1 MRFLG
6 YFEQICSIPHC
17 SYQAKKLGEFLL
29 EFSKSRGFEAKIDES
44 FNIHA
49 IKGKPKICLQAHYDM
64 VCVGEAPKIELE
76 NDGEFLSAKNS
87 TLGADNGIGLAI
99 IMDIMDQAQDL
110 EVLFTS
116 DEEVGLIGANAFAG
130 EICAPALLNLDSEDD
145 NEVIIGC
152 AGGLLAEFR
161 CEFEPC
167 KLGLGELFSPSVSEH
182 FGTGLLSN
190 ESSHSTSA
198 KNSTQNSS
206 NLNADYRESSEH
218 LSTGLLSNEGSHST
232 SAENSTQNNSNLNAD
247 YCESSEHF
255 GTGLL
260 FNEGSHST
268 SAKNCTQNS
277 SNLNANYYALSCEGL
292 EGGHSGIEIA
302 KNIPNAIK
310 ELAHFAKNH
319 GANILAM
326 SGGDRDNAIPTWAKA
341 LVSASSKL
349 QNKGLVKAK
358 KLDLLGAKELFA
370 KLCDDNLK
378 NTIIMKTNS
387 ADFTRNSRIPMKA
400 NSADFTKNSRIPM
413 KANSLNDFLLALPH
427 GVLGWDEGLGLPKTS
442 ANLAIVRTRLTSKD
456 ENARI
461 AFSVQIYAR
470 SSSQA
475 ELAKLKNSYE
485 AISELAGFQSSFGAS
500 SMPWEPEQSHFATS
514 VLNAL
519 QKYRPNAKITA
530 IHAGLECGCLSAKMK
545 QKGKKLVACS
555 IGPNISGAHTINERC
570 EIKSA
575 QIIAQVVRDV
585 LKNA

>member
-17 SYQAKKLGEFLL
+17 SYQAQKLGEFLL

-99 IMDIMDQAQDL
+99 IMDIMDEAQDL

-145 NEVIIGC
+145 SEVIIGC

-161 CEFEPC
+161 REFEPC
-167 KLGLGELFSPSVSEH
+167 ELGLGELFSSSVSEN
-182 FGTGLLSN
+182 FGTGLLFN
-190 ESSHSTSA
+190 ES
-198 KNSTQNSS
+198 
-206 NLNADYRESSEH
+206 
-218 LSTGLLSNEGSHST
+218 SHST
-232 SAENSTQNNSNLNAD
+232 SAENSTQN
-247 YCESSEHF
+247 
-255 GTGLL
+255 
-260 FNEGSHST
+260 
-268 SAKNCTQNS
+268 S
-277 SNLNANYYALSCEGL
+277 SNLNANYYELSCEGL
-292 EGGHSGIEIA
+292 EGGHSGMQIA

-319 GANILAM
+319 GANILAI

-349 QNKGLVKAK
+349 QSKGLVKAK
-358 KLDLLGAKELFA
+358 KLDLLCAKELFA
-370 KLCDDNLK
+370 KLCDDDLK
-378 NTIIMKTNS
+378 NPIIMKS
-387 ADFTRNSRIPMKA
+387 
-400 NSADFTKNSRIPM
+400 NSADFTKRENSRNSRIPL
-413 KANSLNDFLLALPH
+413 LNDFLLALPH

-442 ANLAIVRTRLTSKD
+442 ANLAIVRTSLTSKD

-475 ELAKLKNSYE
+475 ELEKLKNSYE

-500 SMPWEPEQSHFATS
+500 SMPWEPEQSEFATN
-514 VLNAL
+514 VLTAL
-519 QKYRPNAKITA
+519 QKYHPNAKITA

>member
-17 SYQAKKLGEFLL
+17 SYQAQKLGEFLL
-29 EFSKSRGFEAKIDES
+29 EFSKSRGFDTKIDES

-99 IMDIMDQAQDL
+99 IMDIMDEAQDL

-145 NEVIIGC
+145 SEVIIGC

-161 CEFEPC
+161 REFEPC
-167 KLGLGELFSPSVSEH
+167 ELGLGELFSSSVSEH
-182 FGTGLLSN
+182 LSTGLLSN

-198 KNSTQNSS
+198 
-206 NLNADYRESSEH
+206 
-218 LSTGLLSNEGSHST
+218 
-232 SAENSTQNNSNLNAD
+232 ENS
-247 YCESSEHF
+247 
-255 GTGLL
+255 
-260 FNEGSHST
+260 
-268 SAKNCTQNS
+268 TQNS
-277 SNLNANYYALSCEGL
+277 SNLNANYYELSCEGL
-292 EGGHSGIEIA
+292 EGGHSGMQIA

-349 QNKGLVKAK
+349 QSKGLVKAK

-370 KLCDDNLK
+370 KLCDDDLK
-378 NTIIMKTNS
+378 NPIIMKSNS
-387 ADFTRNSRIPMKA
+387 ADFTRNSR
-400 NSADFTKNSRIPM
+400 NSRIPL
-413 KANSLNDFLLALPH
+413 LNDFLLALPH

-470 SSSQA
+470 SSSQE

-485 AISELAGFQSSFGAS
+485 AISELAGFQSSFGPI
-500 SMPWEPEQSHFATS
+500 SMPWEPEQSEFATS

-519 QKYRPNAKITA
+519 QKYRPDAKITA

>member
-17 SYQAKKLGEFLL
+17 SYQAQKLGEFLL
-29 EFSKSRGFEAKIDES
+29 EFSKSRGFDTKIDEN

-99 IMDIMDQAQDL
+99 IMDIMDEAQDL

-145 NEVIIGC
+145 SEVIIGC

-161 CEFEPC
+161 REFEPS
-167 KLGLGELFSPSVSEH
+167 KLGLGELFSSSVSEH
-182 FGTGLLSN
+182 LNTRLLSN

-198 KNSTQNSS
+198 
-206 NLNADYRESSEH
+206 
-218 LSTGLLSNEGSHST
+218 
-232 SAENSTQNNSNLNAD
+232 ENS
-247 YCESSEHF
+247 
-255 GTGLL
+255 
-260 FNEGSHST
+260 
-268 SAKNCTQNS
+268 TQNS
-277 SNLNANYYALSCEGL
+277 SNLNANYYELSCEGL
-292 EGGHSGIEIA
+292 EGGHSGMEIA

-349 QNKGLVKAK
+349 QSKGLVKAK

-370 KLCDDNLK
+370 KLCDDDLK
-378 NTIIMKTNS
+378 NPIIMKS
-387 ADFTRNSRIPMKA
+387 
-400 NSADFTKNSRIPM
+400 NSADFTKRENSRNSRIPL
-413 KANSLNDFLLALPH
+413 LNDFLLALPH

-470 SSSQA
+470 SSRQE

-500 SMPWEPEQSHFATS
+500 SIPWEPEQSEFATN

>member
-17 SYQAKKLGEFLL
+17 SYQAQKLGEFLL
-29 EFSKSRGFEAKIDES
+29 EFSKSRGFDTKIDES

-99 IMDIMDQAQDL
+99 IMDIMDEAQDL

-145 NEVIIGC
+145 SEVIIGC

-161 CEFEPC
+161 REFEPSE
-167 KLGLGELFSPSVSEH
+167 LGLGELFSSSV
-182 FGTGLLSN
+182 
-190 ESSHSTSA
+190 
-198 KNSTQNSS
+198 
-206 NLNADYRESSEH
+206 
-218 LSTGLLSNEGSHST
+218 
-232 SAENSTQNNSNLNAD
+232 
-247 YCESSEHF
+247 SEHF

-268 SAKNCTQNS
+268 SAKNCTQNN
-277 SNLNANYYALSCEGL
+277 SNLNANYYELSCEGL
-292 EGGHSGIEIA
+292 EGGHSGMQIA

-319 GANILAM
+319 GAKILAI

-349 QNKGLVKAK
+349 QSKGLVNAK

-370 KLCDDNLK
+370 KLCDDDLK
-378 NTIIMKTNS
+378 NPIIMKSNS
-387 ADFTRNSRIPMKA
+387 ADFTRNSR
-400 NSADFTKNSRIPM
+400 NSRIPL
-413 KANSLNDFLLALPH
+413 LNDFLLALPH

-442 ANLAIVRTRLTSKD
+442 ANLAIVRTSLTSKD

-500 SMPWEPEQSHFATS
+500 SIPWEPEQSEFATS

>member
-17 SYQAKKLGEFLL
+17 SYQAQKLGEFLL
-29 EFSKSRGFEAKIDES
+29 EFSKSRGFDTKIDEN

-99 IMDIMDQAQDL
+99 IMDIMDEAQDL

-145 NEVIIGC
+145 SEVIIGC

-161 CEFEPC
+161 REFEPC
-167 KLGLGELFSPSVSEH
+167 ELGLGELFSSSVS
-182 FGTGLLSN
+182 G
-190 ESSHSTSA
+190 
-198 KNSTQNSS
+198 
-206 NLNADYRESSEH
+206 H
-218 LSTGLLSNEGSHST
+218 LSTGLLFNEGSHST
-232 SAENSTQNNSNLNAD
+232 SAENSTQN
-247 YCESSEHF
+247 
-255 GTGLL
+255 
-260 FNEGSHST
+260 
-268 SAKNCTQNS
+268 S
-277 SNLNANYYALSCEGL
+277 SNLNANYYELSCEGL
-292 EGGHSGIEIA
+292 EGGHSGMQIA

-349 QNKGLVKAK
+349 QSKGLVKAK

-370 KLCDDNLK
+370 KLCDDDLK
-378 NTIIMKTNS
+378 NPIIMKSNS
-387 ADFTRNSRIPMKA
+387 ADFTRNSR
-400 NSADFTKNSRIPM
+400 NSRIPL
-413 KANSLNDFLLALPH
+413 LNDFLLALPH

-442 ANLAIVRTRLTSKD
+442 ANLAIVRTSLTSKD

-470 SSSQA
+470 SSSQE

-500 SMPWEPEQSHFATS
+500 SMPWEPEQSEFATS

>member
-17 SYQAKKLGEFLL
+17 SYQAQKLGEFLL
-29 EFSKSRGFEAKIDES
+29 EFSKSRGFDTKIDEN

-99 IMDIMDQAQDL
+99 IMDIMDEAQDL

-145 NEVIIGC
+145 SEVIIGC
-152 AGGLLAEFR
+152 AGGLLAEFG
-161 CEFEPC
+161 CEFEPS
-167 KLGLGELFSPSVSEH
+167 KLGLGELFSSSVSEH

-198 KNSTQNSS
+198 
-206 NLNADYRESSEH
+206 
-218 LSTGLLSNEGSHST
+218 
-232 SAENSTQNNSNLNAD
+232 ENCTQNNSNLNA
-247 YCESSEHF
+247 
-255 GTGLL
+255 
-260 FNEGSHST
+260 
-268 SAKNCTQNS
+268 
-277 SNLNANYYALSCEGL
+277 NYYELSCEGL
-292 EGGHSGIEIA
+292 EGGHSGMQIA

-349 QNKGLVKAK
+349 ESKGLVKAK

-370 KLCDDNLK
+370 KLCDDDLK
-378 NTIIMKTNS
+378 NPIIMKS
-387 ADFTRNSRIPMKA
+387 
-400 NSADFTKNSRIPM
+400 NSADFTKRENSRNSRIPL
-413 KANSLNDFLLALPH
+413 LNDFLLALPH

-470 SSSQA
+470 SSSQE

-500 SMPWEPEQSHFATS
+500 SIPWEPEQSEFATS

>member
-17 SYQAKKLGEFLL
+17 SYQAQKLGEFLL
-29 EFSKSRGFEAKIDES
+29 EFSKSRGFEAKIDEN

-49 IKGKPKICLQAHYDM
+49 IKGNPKICLQAHYDM

-99 IMDIMDQAQDL
+99 IMDIMDEAQDL

-145 NEVIIGC
+145 SEVIIGC

-161 CEFEPC
+161 REFEPS

-182 FGTGLLSN
+182 
-190 ESSHSTSA
+190 
-198 KNSTQNSS
+198 
-206 NLNADYRESSEH
+206 
-218 LSTGLLSNEGSHST
+218 LSTGLLSNEGS
-232 SAENSTQNNSNLNAD
+232 N
-247 YCESSEHF
+247 
-255 GTGLL
+255 
-260 FNEGSHST
+260 ST
-268 SAKNCTQNS
+268 SAKNCTQNN
-277 SNLNANYYALSCEGL
+277 SNLNANYYELSCEGL
-292 EGGHSGIEIA
+292 EGGHSGMQIA

-326 SGGDRDNAIPTWAKA
+326 GGGDRDNAIPTWVKA
-341 LVSASSKL
+341 LASASSKL
-349 QNKGLVKAK
+349 QSKGLVKAK
-358 KLDLLGAKELFA
+358 KLDLLGAKELFT
-370 KLCDDNLK
+370 KLCDDDLK
-378 NTIIMKTNS
+378 NTIIMKANS
-387 ADFTRNSRIPMKA
+387 ANFTRNSKIPMKA
-400 NSADFTKNSRIPM
+400 NSANFTRNSKIPL
-413 KANSLNDFLLALPH
+413 LNDFLLALPH

-442 ANLAIVRTRLTSKD
+442 ANLAIVRTSLTSKD

-485 AISELAGFQSSFGAS
+485 AISELAGFKSSFGPS
-500 SMPWEPEQSHFATS
+500 SLPWEPEQSEFATS

-519 QKYRPNAKITA
+519 QKYRPDAKITA

-575 QIIAQVVRDV
+575 QIIAQVLRDL
-585 LKNA
+585 LKNSQGA

>member
-17 SYQAKKLGEFLL
+17 SYQAQKLGEFLL
-29 EFSKSRGFEAKIDES
+29 EFSKSRGFEVKIDES

-49 IKGKPKICLQAHYDM
+49 IKGKPKICIQAHYDM

-99 IMDIMDQAQDL
+99 IMDIMDEAQDL

-145 NEVIIGC
+145 SEVIIGC
-152 AGGLLAEFR
+152 AGGLLAEFG
-161 CEFEPC
+161 CEFEPCELGLGELFSPEFEPC
-167 KLGLGELFSPSVSEH
+167 KLGLGELFSSSVSEH
-182 FGTGLLSN
+182 FSSGLN
-190 ESSHSTSA
+190 E
-198 KNSTQNSS
+198 
-206 NLNADYRESSEH
+206 Y
-218 LSTGLLSNEGSHST
+218 SHST
-232 SAENSTQNNSNLNAD
+232 SAENSTQNNSNL
-247 YCESSEHF
+247 
-255 GTGLL
+255 
-260 FNEGSHST
+260 
-268 SAKNCTQNS
+268 AKNCTQNN
-277 SNLNANYYALSCEGL
+277 SNLNANYYALSCQGL
-292 EGGHSGIEIA
+292 EGGHSGMQIA

-319 GANILAM
+319 GANILAI

-341 LVSASSKL
+341 LATASSKL
-349 QNKGLVKAK
+349 QSKGLVKAK

-370 KLCDDNLK
+370 KLCDADLK
-378 NTIIMKTNS
+378 NTIIMKANS
-387 ADFTRNSRIPMKA
+387 ADFARNSKIPMKA
-400 NSADFTKNSRIPM
+400 NSADFTKNSKIPM
-413 KANSLNDFLLALPH
+413 KANSTDFTRNSKIPLLNDFLLALPH

-442 ANLAIVRTRLTSKD
+442 ANLAIVRTRLASKD

-470 SSSQA
+470 SSSQE

-485 AISELAGFQSSFGAS
+485 AISELAGFQSSFGPS

-575 QIIAQVVRDV
+575 KIIAQVVRDL
-585 LKNA
+585 LKNSQDA

>member
-17 SYQAKKLGEFLL
+17 SYQAQKLGEFLL

-99 IMDIMDQAQDL
+99 IMDIMDEAQDL

-145 NEVIIGC
+145 SEVIIGC

-161 CEFEPC
+161 REFEPC
-167 KLGLGELFSPSVSEH
+167 ELGLGELFSSSVSEH
-182 FGTGLLSN
+182 LSTRLLSN
-190 ESSHSTSA
+190 ES
-198 KNSTQNSS
+198 
-206 NLNADYRESSEH
+206 
-218 LSTGLLSNEGSHST
+218 
-232 SAENSTQNNSNLNAD
+232 
-247 YCESSEHF
+247 
-255 GTGLL
+255 
-260 FNEGSHST
+260 SHST

-277 SNLNANYYALSCEGL
+277 SNLNANYYELSCEGL
-292 EGGHSGIEIA
+292 EGGHSGMQIA

-349 QNKGLVKAK
+349 QSKGLVNAK

-370 KLCDDNLK
+370 KLCDDDLK
-378 NTIIMKTNS
+378 NPIIMKS
-387 ADFTRNSRIPMKA
+387 
-400 NSADFTKNSRIPM
+400 NSADFTKRENSRNSRIPL
-413 KANSLNDFLLALPH
+413 LNDFLLALPH

-442 ANLAIVRTRLTSKD
+442 ANLAIVRTSLTSKD

-470 SSSQA
+470 SSSQE

-500 SMPWEPEQSHFATS
+500 SMPWEPEQSEFATS
-514 VLNAL
+514 VLTAL

>member
-17 SYQAKKLGEFLL
+17 SYQAQKLGEFLL

-99 IMDIMDQAQDL
+99 IMDIMDEAQDL

-145 NEVIIGC
+145 SEVIIGC

-161 CEFEPC
+161 REFEPC
-167 KLGLGELFSPSVSEH
+167 ELGLGELFSSSV
-182 FGTGLLSN
+182 
-190 ESSHSTSA
+190 
-198 KNSTQNSS
+198 
-206 NLNADYRESSEH
+206 SEH
-218 LSTGLLSNEGSHST
+218 LSTGLLS
-232 SAENSTQNNSNLNAD
+232 
-247 YCESSEHF
+247 
-255 GTGLL
+255 
-260 FNEGSHST
+260 NEGSHST

-277 SNLNANYYALSCEGL
+277 SNLNANYYELSCEGL
-292 EGGHSGIEIA
+292 EGGHSGMQIA

-349 QNKGLVKAK
+349 QSKGLVKAK

-370 KLCDDNLK
+370 KLCDDDLK
-378 NTIIMKTNS
+378 NTIIMKANS
-387 ADFTRNSRIPMKA
+387 ADFTRNSKIPMKA
-400 NSADFTKNSRIPM
+400 NSADFTRNSKIPL
-413 KANSLNDFLLALPH
+413 LNDFLLALPH

-442 ANLAIVRTRLTSKD
+442 ANLAIVRTKLTSKD

-485 AISELAGFQSSFGAS
+485 AISELAGFQSSFGPS
-500 SMPWEPEQSHFATS
+500 SMPWEPKQSEFATS
-514 VLNAL
+514 VLTAL
-519 QKYRPNAKITA
+519 QKYRPDAKITA

-585 LKNA
+585 LKNV

>member
-17 SYQAKKLGEFLL
+17 SYQAQKLGEFLL
-29 EFSKSRGFEAKIDES
+29 EFSKSRGFDTKIDEN

-99 IMDIMDQAQDL
+99 IMDIMDEAQDL

-145 NEVIIGC
+145 SEVIIGC

-161 CEFEPC
+161 REFEPC
-167 KLGLGELFSPSVSEH
+167 ELGLGELFSSSVSEH
-182 FGTGLLSN
+182 FGTRLLSN
-190 ESSHSTSA
+190 ESSHSTS
-198 KNSTQNSS
+198 T
-206 NLNADYRESSEH
+206 E
-218 LSTGLLSNEGSHST
+218 
-232 SAENSTQNNSNLNAD
+232 
-247 YCESSEHF
+247 
-255 GTGLL
+255 
-260 FNEGSHST
+260 
-268 SAKNCTQNS
+268 NCTQNS
-277 SNLNANYYALSCEGL
+277 STLNANYYELSCEGL
-292 EGGHSGIEIA
+292 EGGHSGMEIA

-349 QNKGLVKAK
+349 QSKGLVKAK

-370 KLCDDNLK
+370 KLCDDDLK
-378 NTIIMKTNS
+378 NPIIMKSNS
-387 ADFTRNSRIPMKA
+387 ADFTRNSR
-400 NSADFTKNSRIPM
+400 NSRIPL
-413 KANSLNDFLLALPH
+413 LNDFLLALPH

-470 SSSQA
+470 SSSQE

-500 SMPWEPEQSHFATS
+500 SMPWEPEQSEFAKSLLT
-514 VLNAL
+514 AL

>member
-17 SYQAKKLGEFLL
+17 SYQAQKLGEFLL
-29 EFSKSRGFEAKIDES
+29 EFSKSRGFDTKIDES

-99 IMDIMDQAQDL
+99 IMDIMDEAQDL

-145 NEVIIGC
+145 SEVIIGC

-161 CEFEPC
+161 REFEPC
-167 KLGLGELFSPSVSEH
+167 ELGLGELFSSSVSEH
-182 FGTGLLSN
+182 LSTGLLSN

-198 KNSTQNSS
+198 
-206 NLNADYRESSEH
+206 E
-218 LSTGLLSNEGSHST
+218 
-232 SAENSTQNNSNLNAD
+232 
-247 YCESSEHF
+247 
-255 GTGLL
+255 
-260 FNEGSHST
+260 
-268 SAKNCTQNS
+268 NCTQNS
-277 SNLNANYYALSCEGL
+277 SNLNANYYELSCEGL
-292 EGGHSGIEIA
+292 EGGHSGMQIA

-341 LVSASSKL
+341 LVSASSEL
-349 QNKGLVKAK
+349 QSNGLVKAK
-358 KLDLLGAKELFA
+358 KLDLLGAKELFT
-370 KLCDDNLK
+370 KLCDDDLK
-378 NTIIMKTNS
+378 NPIIMKSNS
-387 ADFTRNSRIPMKA
+387 ADFTRNSR
-400 NSADFTKNSRIPM
+400 NSRIPL
-413 KANSLNDFLLALPH
+413 LNDFLLALPH

-442 ANLAIVRTRLTSKD
+442 ANLAIVRTSLTSKD

-470 SSSQA
+470 SSSQE

-500 SMPWEPEQSHFATS
+500 SMPWEPEQSEFATS
-514 VLNAL
+514 VLTAL
-519 QKYRPNAKITA
+519 QKYRPDAKITA

-585 LKNA
+585 LKNV

>member
-17 SYQAKKLGEFLL
+17 SYQAQKLGEFLL
-29 EFSKSRGFEAKIDES
+29 EFSKSRGFDTKIDEN

-99 IMDIMDQAQDL
+99 IMDIMDEAQDL

-145 NEVIIGC
+145 SEVIIGC

-161 CEFEPC
+161 REFEPC
-167 KLGLGELFSPSVSEH
+167 ELGLGELFSSSVSEH
-182 FGTGLLSN
+182 LGTGLLFN
-190 ESSHSTSA
+190 ES
-198 KNSTQNSS
+198 
-206 NLNADYRESSEH
+206 
-218 LSTGLLSNEGSHST
+218 SHST
-232 SAENSTQNNSNLNAD
+232 SAENSTQN
-247 YCESSEHF
+247 
-255 GTGLL
+255 
-260 FNEGSHST
+260 
-268 SAKNCTQNS
+268 S
-277 SNLNANYYALSCEGL
+277 SNLNANYYELSCEGL
-292 EGGHSGIEIA
+292 EGGHSGMQIA

-319 GANILAM
+319 GVNILAI

-349 QNKGLVKAK
+349 ESKGLVKAK

-370 KLCDDNLK
+370 KLCDDDLK
-378 NTIIMKTNS
+378 NPIIMKS
-387 ADFTRNSRIPMKA
+387 
-400 NSADFTKNSRIPM
+400 NSADFTKRENSRNSRIPL
-413 KANSLNDFLLALPH
+413 LNDFLLALPH

-456 ENARI
+456 ENVRI

-470 SSSQA
+470 SSSQE

-500 SMPWEPEQSHFATS
+500 SIPWEPEQSEFATG
-514 VLNAL
+514 VLTAL
-519 QKYRPNAKITA
+519 QKYRPDAKITA

-575 QIIAQVVRDV
+575 KIIAQVVRDV

>member
-17 SYQAKKLGEFLL
+17 SYQAQKLGKFLL
-29 EFSKSRGFEAKIDES
+29 EFSKSRGFDTKIDEN

-99 IMDIMDQAQDL
+99 IMDIMDEAQDL

-130 EICAPALLNLDSEDD
+130 EIYAPALLNLDSEDD
-145 NEVIIGC
+145 SEVIIGC

-167 KLGLGELFSPSVSEH
+167 ELGLGELFNPEFEPSKLGLGELFSSSVSEH

-190 ESSHSTSA
+190 E
-198 KNSTQNSS
+198 N
-206 NLNADYRESSEH
+206 
-218 LSTGLLSNEGSHST
+218 SHST
-232 SAENSTQNNSNLNAD
+232 SAENSTQN
-247 YCESSEHF
+247 
-255 GTGLL
+255 
-260 FNEGSHST
+260 
-268 SAKNCTQNS
+268 S
-277 SNLNANYYALSCEGL
+277 SNLNANYYELSCQGL
-292 EGGHSGIEIA
+292 EGGHSGMQIA

-319 GANILAM
+319 GANILAI

-349 QNKGLVKAK
+349 ESKGLVKAK

-370 KLCDDNLK
+370 KLCDDDLK
-378 NTIIMKTNS
+378 NPIIMKS
-387 ADFTRNSRIPMKA
+387 
-400 NSADFTKNSRIPM
+400 NSADFTKRENSRNSRIPL
-413 KANSLNDFLLALPH
+413 LNDFLLALPH

-442 ANLAIVRTRLTSKD
+442 ANLAIVRTSLTSKD

-470 SSSQA
+470 SSSQE

-500 SMPWEPEQSHFATS
+500 SMPWEPEQSEFATS
-514 VLNAL
+514 VLTAL

-555 IGPNISGAHTINERC
+555 IGPNIIGAHTINERC

>member
-17 SYQAKKLGEFLL
+17 SYQAQKLGEFLL

-99 IMDIMDQAQDL
+99 IMDIMDEAQDL

-145 NEVIIGC
+145 SEVIIGC

-161 CEFEPC
+161 REFEPC
-167 KLGLGELFSPSVSEH
+167 ELGLGELFSSSV
-182 FGTGLLSN
+182 
-190 ESSHSTSA
+190 
-198 KNSTQNSS
+198 
-206 NLNADYRESSEH
+206 SEH
-218 LSTGLLSNEGSHST
+218 LSTGLL
-232 SAENSTQNNSNLNAD
+232 
-247 YCESSEHF
+247 
-255 GTGLL
+255 
-260 FNEGSHST
+260 FNENSHST

-277 SNLNANYYALSCEGL
+277 SNLNANYYELSCDGL
-292 EGGHSGIEIA
+292 EGGHSGMQIA

-349 QNKGLVKAK
+349 QSKGLVKAK

-370 KLCDDNLK
+370 KLCDDDLK
-378 NTIIMKTNS
+378 NTII
-387 ADFTRNSRIPMKA
+387 MKA
-400 NSADFTKNSRIPM
+400 NSADFTRRENSKNSRIPL
-413 KANSLNDFLLALPH
+413 LNDFLLALPH

-470 SSSQA
+470 SSSQE

-500 SMPWEPEQSHFATS
+500 SMPWEPEQSEFATS
-514 VLNAL
+514 VLTAL

-575 QIIAQVVRDV
+575 QIIAQVLRDL

>member
-17 SYQAKKLGEFLL
+17 SYQAQKLGEFLL
-29 EFSKSRGFEAKIDES
+29 EFSKSRGFDTKIDEN

-99 IMDIMDQAQDL
+99 IMDIMDEAQDL

-145 NEVIIGC
+145 SEVIIGC

-161 CEFEPC
+161 REFEPC
-167 KLGLGELFSPSVSEH
+167 ELGLGELFSPSVSEH
-182 FGTGLLSN
+182 
-190 ESSHSTSA
+190 
-198 KNSTQNSS
+198 
-206 NLNADYRESSEH
+206 
-218 LSTGLLSNEGSHST
+218 LSTGLLSNEGS
-232 SAENSTQNNSNLNAD
+232 N
-247 YCESSEHF
+247 
-255 GTGLL
+255 
-260 FNEGSHST
+260 ST

-277 SNLNANYYALSCEGL
+277 SNLNANYYELSCEGL
-292 EGGHSGIEIA
+292 EGGHSGMQIA

-319 GANILAM
+319 GANILAI

-349 QNKGLVKAK
+349 QSKGLVKAK

-370 KLCDDNLK
+370 KLCDDDLK
-378 NTIIMKTNS
+378 NTIIMKANS
-387 ADFTRNSRIPMKA
+387 ADFTRNSRIPL
-400 NSADFTKNSRIPM
+400 
-413 KANSLNDFLLALPH
+413 LNDFLLALPH

-456 ENARI
+456 ENGRI

-470 SSSQA
+470 SSSQE

-485 AISELAGFQSSFGAS
+485 AISELAGFKSSFGPS
-500 SMPWEPEQSHFATS
+500 SLPWEPEQSEFATS

>member
-17 SYQAKKLGEFLL
+17 SYQAQKLGEFLL

-99 IMDIMDQAQDL
+99 IMDIMDEAQDL

-145 NEVIIGC
+145 SEVIIGC

-161 CEFEPC
+161 REFEPS
-167 KLGLGELFSPSVSEH
+167 KLGLGELFSSELESCELGLGELFSSSVSEH
-182 FGTGLLSN
+182 LGTGLLSN
-190 ESSHSTSA
+190 ES
-198 KNSTQNSS
+198 
-206 NLNADYRESSEH
+206 
-218 LSTGLLSNEGSHST
+218 
-232 SAENSTQNNSNLNAD
+232 
-247 YCESSEHF
+247 
-255 GTGLL
+255 
-260 FNEGSHST
+260 SHST

-277 SNLNANYYALSCEGL
+277 SNLNANYYELSCEGL
-292 EGGHSGIEIA
+292 EGGHSGMQIA

-310 ELAHFAKNH
+310 ELAHFAKNN
-319 GANILAM
+319 GANILAI

-349 QNKGLVKAK
+349 QSKGLVNAK

-370 KLCDDNLK
+370 KLCDDDLK
-378 NTIIMKTNS
+378 NTIIMKANS
-387 ADFTRNSRIPMKA
+387 ADFTRNSRIPL
-400 NSADFTKNSRIPM
+400 
-413 KANSLNDFLLALPH
+413 LNDFLLSLPH

-442 ANLAIVRTRLTSKD
+442 ANLAIVQTRLTSKD

-470 SSSQA
+470 SSSQE

-500 SMPWEPEQSHFATS
+500 SMPWEPEQSEFATS

-519 QKYRPNAKITA
+519 QKYRPDAKITA
-530 IHAGLECGCLSAKMK
+530 IHAGLECGCLNAKMK

-575 QIIAQVVRDV
+575 KIISQVLRDL

>member
-17 SYQAKKLGEFLL
+17 SYQAQKLGEFLL
-29 EFSKSRGFEAKIDES
+29 EFSKSRGFDTKIDEN

-99 IMDIMDQAQDL
+99 IMDIMDEAQDL

-145 NEVIIGC
+145 SEVIIGC

-161 CEFEPC
+161 REFEPC
-167 KLGLGELFSPSVSEH
+167 ELGLGELFSSSVSEN

-206 NLNADYRESSEH
+206 NLNA
-218 LSTGLLSNEGSHST
+218 
-232 SAENSTQNNSNLNAD
+232 
-247 YCESSEHF
+247 
-255 GTGLL
+255 
-260 FNEGSHST
+260 
-268 SAKNCTQNS
+268 
-277 SNLNANYYALSCEGL
+277 NYYELSCEGL
-292 EGGHSGIEIA
+292 EGGHSGMQIA

-319 GANILAM
+319 GANILAI

-341 LVSASSKL
+341 LVSASSEL
-349 QNKGLVKAK
+349 QSKGLVKAK

-370 KLCDDNLK
+370 KLCDDDLK
-378 NTIIMKTNS
+378 NPIIMKSNS
-387 ADFTRNSRIPMKA
+387 ADFTRRENSRNSRIPL
-400 NSADFTKNSRIPM
+400 
-413 KANSLNDFLLALPH
+413 LNDFLLALPH

-442 ANLAIVRTRLTSKD
+442 ANLAIVRTSLTSKD

-470 SSSQA
+470 SSSQE

-500 SMPWEPEQSHFATS
+500 SMPWEPEQSEFATS
-514 VLNAL
+514 VLTAL
-519 QKYRPNAKITA
+519 QKYRPDAKITA

>member
-17 SYQAKKLGEFLL
+17 SYQAQKLGEFLL
-29 EFSKSRGFEAKIDES
+29 EFSKSRGFDTKIDES

-99 IMDIMDQAQDL
+99 IMDIMDEAQDL

-145 NEVIIGC
+145 SEVIIGC

-161 CEFEPC
+161 REFEPS
-167 KLGLGELFSPSVSEH
+167 KLSLGELFSSSVSEH
-182 FGTGLLSN
+182 LSTGLLSN

-198 KNSTQNSS
+198 KN
-206 NLNADYRESSEH
+206 
-218 LSTGLLSNEGSHST
+218 
-232 SAENSTQNNSNLNAD
+232 
-247 YCESSEHF
+247 
-255 GTGLL
+255 
-260 FNEGSHST
+260 
-268 SAKNCTQNS
+268 CTQNS
-277 SNLNANYYALSCEGL
+277 STLNTNYYELSCEGL
-292 EGGHSGIEIA
+292 EGGHSGMQIA

-341 LVSASSKL
+341 LVSASSEL
-349 QNKGLVKAK
+349 QSKGLVKAK

-370 KLCDDNLK
+370 KLCDDDLK
-378 NTIIMKTNS
+378 NPIIMKS
-387 ADFTRNSRIPMKA
+387 
-400 NSADFTKNSRIPM
+400 NSADFTKRENSRNSRIPL
-413 KANSLNDFLLALPH
+413 LNDFLLALPH

-442 ANLAIVRTRLTSKD
+442 ANLAIVRTKLTSKD

-470 SSSQA
+470 SSSQE

-485 AISELAGFQSSFGAS
+485 AISELAGFQSSFGPS
-500 SMPWEPEQSHFATS
+500 SMPWEPEQSEFATS
-514 VLNAL
+514 VLTAL

-575 QIIAQVVRDV
+575 KIIAQVLRDL

>member
-1 MRFLG
+1 
-6 YFEQICSIPHC
+6 
-17 SYQAKKLGEFLL
+17 
-29 EFSKSRGFEAKIDES
+29 
-44 FNIHA
+44 
-49 IKGKPKICLQAHYDM
+49 
-64 VCVGEAPKIELE
+64 
-76 NDGEFLSAKNS
+76 
-87 TLGADNGIGLAI
+87 
-99 IMDIMDQAQDL
+99 MDIMDEAQDL

-116 DEEVGLIGANAFAG
+116 DEEVGLIGANAFTG
-130 EICAPALLNLDSEDD
+130 EICDPALLNLDSEDD
-145 NEVIIGC
+145 SEVIIGC

-161 CEFEPC
+161 REFEPC
-167 KLGLGELFSPSVSEH
+167 ELGLGELFNPEFEPCELGLGELFSSSV
-182 FGTGLLSN
+182 
-190 ESSHSTSA
+190 
-198 KNSTQNSS
+198 
-206 NLNADYRESSEH
+206 SEH
-218 LSTGLLSNEGSHST
+218 LSTGLLS
-232 SAENSTQNNSNLNAD
+232 
-247 YCESSEHF
+247 
-255 GTGLL
+255 
-260 FNEGSHST
+260 NEGSHST

-277 SNLNANYYALSCEGL
+277 SNLNANYYELSCEGL
-292 EGGHSGIEIA
+292 EGGHSGMQIA

-341 LVSASSKL
+341 LVSTSSKL
-349 QNKGLVKAK
+349 QSKGLVKAK

-370 KLCDDNLK
+370 KLCDDDLK
-378 NTIIMKTNS
+378 NPIIMKSNSADFTKRENSRNSRIPMKSNS
-387 ADFTRNSRIPMKA
+387 ADFTRNSR
-400 NSADFTKNSRIPM
+400 NSRNSRIPL
-413 KANSLNDFLLALPH
+413 LNDFLLALPH

-442 ANLAIVRTRLTSKD
+442 ANLAIVRTSLTSKD

-470 SSSQA
+470 SSSQ
-475 ELAKLKNSYE
+475 EKLAKLKNSYE

-500 SMPWEPEQSHFATS
+500 SMPWEPEQSEFAKS

-545 QKGKKLVACS
+545 QKGKKLVSCS

>member
-17 SYQAKKLGEFLL
+17 SYQAQKLGEFLL
-29 EFSKSRGFEAKIDES
+29 EFSKSRGFDTKIDEN

-99 IMDIMDQAQDL
+99 IMDIMDEAQDL

-145 NEVIIGC
+145 SEVIIGC

-161 CEFEPC
+161 REFEPC
-167 KLGLGELFSPSVSEH
+167 ELGLGELFSSSVSEH

-198 KNSTQNSS
+198 ENSTQNSS
-206 NLNADYRESSEH
+206 NLNANYCESSEH
-218 LSTGLLSNEGSHST
+218 FGAGFLSNESSHST
-232 SAENSTQNNSNLNAD
+232 SAENSTQN
-247 YCESSEHF
+247 
-255 GTGLL
+255 
-260 FNEGSHST
+260 
-268 SAKNCTQNS
+268 S
-277 SNLNANYYALSCEGL
+277 SNLNANYYELSCEGL
-292 EGGHSGIEIA
+292 EGGHSGMQIA

-349 QNKGLVKAK
+349 ESKGLVKAK
-358 KLDLLGAKELFA
+358 KLDLLGAKELFT
-370 KLCDDNLK
+370 KLCDDDLK
-378 NTIIMKTNS
+378 NPIIMKS
-387 ADFTRNSRIPMKA
+387 
-400 NSADFTKNSRIPM
+400 NSADFTKRENSRNSRIPL
-413 KANSLNDFLLALPH
+413 LNDFLLALPH

-442 ANLAIVRTRLTSKD
+442 ANLAIVRTSLTSKD
-456 ENARI
+456 ENVRI

-470 SSSQA
+470 SSSQE

-500 SMPWEPEQSHFATS
+500 SMPWEPEQSEFATS
-514 VLNAL
+514 VLNSL

>member
-6 YFEQICSIPHC
+6 YFEHICSIPHC
-17 SYQAKKLGEFLL
+17 SYQAQKLGEFLL
-29 EFSKSRGFEAKIDES
+29 EFSKSRGFDTKIDEN

-99 IMDIMDQAQDL
+99 IMDIMDEAQDL

-145 NEVIIGC
+145 SEVIIGC
-152 AGGLLAEFR
+152 AGGLLAEFMR
-161 CEFEPC
+161 EFEPC
-167 KLGLGELFSPSVSEH
+167 ELGLGELFSSSVSEH

-190 ESSHSTSA
+190 ENSHSTS
-198 KNSTQNSS
+198 
-206 NLNADYRESSEH
+206 E
-218 LSTGLLSNEGSHST
+218 
-232 SAENSTQNNSNLNAD
+232 ENS
-247 YCESSEHF
+247 
-255 GTGLL
+255 
-260 FNEGSHST
+260 
-268 SAKNCTQNS
+268 TQNS
-277 SNLNANYYALSCEGL
+277 SNLNANYYELSCEGL
-292 EGGHSGIEIA
+292 EGGHSGMQIA

-319 GANILAM
+319 GANILTI

-349 QNKGLVKAK
+349 ESKGLVKAK

-370 KLCDDNLK
+370 KLCDDDLK
-378 NTIIMKTNS
+378 NPIIMKSNS
-387 ADFTRNSRIPMKA
+387 ADFTRRENS
-400 NSADFTKNSRIPM
+400 KNSRIPL
-413 KANSLNDFLLALPH
+413 LNDFLLALPH

-442 ANLAIVRTRLTSKD
+442 ANLAIVRTSLTSKD
-456 ENARI
+456 ENACI

-500 SMPWEPEQSHFATS
+500 SMPWEPEQSEFATS
-514 VLNAL
+514 LLNAL

>member
-17 SYQAKKLGEFLL
+17 SYQAQKLGEFLL
-29 EFSKSRGFEAKIDES
+29 EFSKSRGFDTKIDES

-99 IMDIMDQAQDL
+99 IMDIMDEAQDL

-145 NEVIIGC
+145 SEVIIGC

-161 CEFEPC
+161 REFEPC
-167 KLGLGELFSPSVSEH
+167 ELGLGELFSSSVSEH

-198 KNSTQNSS
+198 KN
-206 NLNADYRESSEH
+206 
-218 LSTGLLSNEGSHST
+218 
-232 SAENSTQNNSNLNAD
+232 
-247 YCESSEHF
+247 
-255 GTGLL
+255 
-260 FNEGSHST
+260 
-268 SAKNCTQNS
+268 CTQNS
-277 SNLNANYYALSCEGL
+277 SNLNANYYELSCEGL
-292 EGGHSGIEIA
+292 EGGHSGMQIA

-349 QNKGLVKAK
+349 QSKGLVNAK

-370 KLCDDNLK
+370 KLCDDDLK
-378 NTIIMKTNS
+378 NPIIMKANS
-387 ADFTRNSRIPMKA
+387 ADFTRNSR
-400 NSADFTKNSRIPM
+400 NSRIPL
-413 KANSLNDFLLALPH
+413 LNDFLLALPH

-442 ANLAIVRTRLTSKD
+442 ANLAIVRTSLTSKD

-470 SSSQA
+470 SSSQD

-500 SMPWEPEQSHFATS
+500 SMPWEPEQSEFAKSLLT
-514 VLNAL
+514 AL

-575 QIIAQVVRDV
+575 QIIAQVLRDL

>member
-17 SYQAKKLGEFLL
+17 SYQAQKLGEFLL
-29 EFSKSRGFEAKIDES
+29 EFSKSRGFDTKIDES

-99 IMDIMDQAQDL
+99 IMDIMDEAQDL

-145 NEVIIGC
+145 SEVIIGC

-161 CEFEPC
+161 REFEPS
-167 KLGLGELFSPSVSEH
+167 KLGLGELFSSELESCELGLGELFSSSVSEH
-182 FGTGLLSN
+182 FGTGLLF
-190 ESSHSTSA
+190 
-198 KNSTQNSS
+198 
-206 NLNADYRESSEH
+206 
-218 LSTGLLSNEGSHST
+218 NEGSHST
-232 SAENSTQNNSNLNAD
+232 SAENSTQNSSNLNAN
-247 YCESSEHF
+247 YRESSEHLS
-255 GTGLL
+255 TRLL

-277 SNLNANYYALSCEGL
+277 SNLNANYYELSCQGL
-292 EGGHSGIEIA
+292 EGGHSGMQIA

-349 QNKGLVKAK
+349 QSKGLVKAK

-370 KLCDDNLK
+370 KLCDDDLK
-378 NTIIMKTNS
+378 NTII
-387 ADFTRNSRIPMKA
+387 MKA
-400 NSADFTKNSRIPM
+400 NSADFTRRENSKNSRIPL
-413 KANSLNDFLLALPH
+413 LNDFLLALPH
-427 GVLGWDEGLGLPKTS
+427 GVLGWDERLGLPKTS
-442 ANLAIVRTRLTSKD
+442 ANLAIVRTSLTSKD

-470 SSSQA
+470 SSSQE

-485 AISELAGFQSSFGAS
+485 AISELAGFQSSFGPS
-500 SMPWEPEQSHFATS
+500 SMPWEPEQSEFATS
-514 VLNAL
+514 VLTTL
-519 QKYRPNAKITA
+519 QKYRPDAKITA

-585 LKNA
+585 LKTPKTP

>member
-6 YFEQICSIPHC
+6 YFEHICSIPHC
-17 SYQAKKLGEFLL
+17 SYQAQKLGEFLL
-29 EFSKSRGFEAKIDES
+29 EFSKSRGFDTKIDES

-99 IMDIMDQAQDL
+99 IMDIMDEAQDL

-145 NEVIIGC
+145 SEVIIGC

-161 CEFEPC
+161 REFEPS
-167 KLGLGELFSPSVSEH
+167 KLGLGELFSSSVSEHLSTGLLSNESSHSTSAENCTQNSSTLNANYCESSEH

-206 NLNADYRESSEH
+206 NLNA
-218 LSTGLLSNEGSHST
+218 
-232 SAENSTQNNSNLNAD
+232 
-247 YCESSEHF
+247 
-255 GTGLL
+255 
-260 FNEGSHST
+260 
-268 SAKNCTQNS
+268 
-277 SNLNANYYALSCEGL
+277 NYYELSCEGL
-292 EGGHSGIEIA
+292 EGGHSGMQIA

-349 QNKGLVKAK
+349 ESKGLVKAK

-370 KLCDDNLK
+370 KLCDDDLK
-378 NTIIMKTNS
+378 NPIIMKS
-387 ADFTRNSRIPMKA
+387 
-400 NSADFTKNSRIPM
+400 NSADFTKRENSRNSRIPL
-413 KANSLNDFLLALPH
+413 LNDFLLALPH

-442 ANLAIVRTRLTSKD
+442 ANLAIVRTSLTSKD

-470 SSSQA
+470 SSSQE

-485 AISELAGFQSSFGAS
+485 AISELVGFQSSFGAS
-500 SMPWEPEQSHFATS
+500 SMPWEPEQSEFATS
-514 VLNAL
+514 VLTAL

>member
-17 SYQAKKLGEFLL
+17 SYQAQKLGEFLL
-29 EFSKSRGFEAKIDES
+29 EFSKSRGFDTKIDEN

-99 IMDIMDQAQDL
+99 IMDIMDEAQDL

-145 NEVIIGC
+145 SEVIIGC

-161 CEFEPC
+161 REFEPC
-167 KLGLGELFSPSVSEH
+167 ELGLGELFSSSVSGH

-190 ESSHSTSA
+190 ES
-198 KNSTQNSS
+198 
-206 NLNADYRESSEH
+206 
-218 LSTGLLSNEGSHST
+218 
-232 SAENSTQNNSNLNAD
+232 
-247 YCESSEHF
+247 
-255 GTGLL
+255 
-260 FNEGSHST
+260 SHST

-277 SNLNANYYALSCEGL
+277 SNLNANYYELSCEGL
-292 EGGHSGIEIA
+292 EGGHSGMEIA

-310 ELAHFAKNH
+310 ELAHFTKNH

-349 QNKGLVKAK
+349 QSKGLVNAK

-370 KLCDDNLK
+370 KLCDDDLK
-378 NTIIMKTNS
+378 NPIIMKSNS
-387 ADFTRNSRIPMKA
+387 ADFTRNSR
-400 NSADFTKNSRIPM
+400 NSRIPL
-413 KANSLNDFLLALPH
+413 LNDFLLALPH

-470 SSSQA
+470 SSSQE

-500 SMPWEPEQSHFATS
+500 SMPWEPEQSEFAKSLLT
-514 VLNAL
+514 AL

>member
-17 SYQAKKLGEFLL
+17 SYQAQKLGEFLL
-29 EFSKSRGFEAKIDES
+29 EFSKSRGFDTKIDES

-99 IMDIMDQAQDL
+99 IMDIMDEAQDL

-145 NEVIIGC
+145 SEVIIGC

-161 CEFEPC
+161 REFEPC
-167 KLGLGELFSPSVSEH
+167 ELGLGELFSSSV
-182 FGTGLLSN
+182 
-190 ESSHSTSA
+190 
-198 KNSTQNSS
+198 
-206 NLNADYRESSEH
+206 SEH
-218 LSTGLLSNEGSHST
+218 LSTGLLFNEGSHST
-232 SAENSTQNNSNLNAD
+232 SAENSTQNNSNLNA
-247 YCESSEHF
+247 
-255 GTGLL
+255 
-260 FNEGSHST
+260 
-268 SAKNCTQNS
+268 
-277 SNLNANYYALSCEGL
+277 NYYELSCEGL
-292 EGGHSGIEIA
+292 EGGHSGMQIA

-310 ELAHFAKNH
+310 ELAHFAKNY

-349 QNKGLVKAK
+349 QSKGLVKAK

-370 KLCDDNLK
+370 KLCDDDLK
-378 NTIIMKTNS
+378 NTII
-387 ADFTRNSRIPMKA
+387 MKA
-400 NSADFTKNSRIPM
+400 NSADFTRRENSRNSRIPL
-413 KANSLNDFLLALPH
+413 LNDFLLALPH

-442 ANLAIVRTRLTSKD
+442 ANLAIVRTGLTSKD

-485 AISELAGFQSSFGAS
+485 AISELAGFQSSFGPS
-500 SMPWEPEQSHFATS
+500 SLPWEPEQSEFATS

-519 QKYRPNAKITA
+519 QKYRPDAKITA

>member
-17 SYQAKKLGEFLL
+17 SYQAQKLGEFLL
-29 EFSKSRGFEAKIDES
+29 EFSKSRGFDTKIDEN

-99 IMDIMDQAQDL
+99 IMDIMDEAQDL

-145 NEVIIGC
+145 SEVIIGC

-161 CEFEPC
+161 REFEPYE
-167 KLGLGELFSPSVSEH
+167 LGLGELFSSGVSEH

-190 ESSHSTSA
+190 ESSHSTSEE
-198 KNSTQNSS
+198 NSTQNSS
-206 NLNADYRESSEH
+206 NLNADYCESSGH
-218 LSTGLLSNEGSHST
+218 LSTGLLSIENSHST
-232 SAENSTQNNSNLNAD
+232 SAKNSTQNNSNLNA
-247 YCESSEHF
+247 
-255 GTGLL
+255 
-260 FNEGSHST
+260 
-268 SAKNCTQNS
+268 
-277 SNLNANYYALSCEGL
+277 NYYELSCHGL
-292 EGGHSGIEIA
+292 EGGHSGMQIA

-319 GANILAM
+319 GANILAI

-341 LVSASSKL
+341 LVSASSEL
-349 QNKGLVKAK
+349 QSKGLVKAK

-370 KLCDDNLK
+370 KLCDDDLK
-378 NTIIMKTNS
+378 NPIIMKSNS
-387 ADFTRNSRIPMKA
+387 ADFTRNSR
-400 NSADFTKNSRIPM
+400 NSRIPL
-413 KANSLNDFLLALPH
+413 LNDFLLALPH

-442 ANLAIVRTRLTSKD
+442 ANLAIVRTSLTSKD
-456 ENARI
+456 KNAHI

-500 SMPWEPEQSHFATS
+500 SIPWEPEQSEFAKS
-514 VLNAL
+514 LLNAL

>member
-17 SYQAKKLGEFLL
+17 SYQAQKLGEFLL

-99 IMDIMDQAQDL
+99 IMDIMDEAQDL

-130 EICAPALLNLDSEDD
+130 DICAPALLNLDSEDD
-145 NEVIIGC
+145 SEVIIGC

-161 CEFEPC
+161 REFEPC
-167 KLGLGELFSPSVSEH
+167 ELGLGELFSSSV
-182 FGTGLLSN
+182 
-190 ESSHSTSA
+190 
-198 KNSTQNSS
+198 
-206 NLNADYRESSEH
+206 SEH
-218 LSTGLLSNEGSHST
+218 LSTGLLFNESSHST
-232 SAENSTQNNSNLNAD
+232 SAENSTQN
-247 YCESSEHF
+247 
-255 GTGLL
+255 
-260 FNEGSHST
+260 
-268 SAKNCTQNS
+268 S
-277 SNLNANYYALSCEGL
+277 SNLNANYYELSCQGL
-292 EGGHSGIEIA
+292 EGGHSGMQIA

-319 GANILAM
+319 GANILAI

-349 QNKGLVKAK
+349 QSKGLVNAK

-370 KLCDDNLK
+370 KLCDDDLK
-378 NTIIMKTNS
+378 NTII
-387 ADFTRNSRIPMKA
+387 MKA
-400 NSADFTKNSRIPM
+400 NSADFTRRENSRNSRIPL
-413 KANSLNDFLLALPH
+413 LNDFLLALPH

-442 ANLAIVRTRLTSKD
+442 ANLAIVRTRLTSRD

-470 SSSQA
+470 SSSQE

-485 AISELAGFQSSFGAS
+485 AISELAGFKSSFGAS

-514 VLNAL
+514 VLTAL

-545 QKGKKLVACS
+545 QKDKKLVACS

-575 QIIAQVVRDV
+575 KIIAQVLRDL
-585 LKNA
+585 LKNSQGA

>member
-6 YFEQICSIPHC
+6 YFEHICSIPHC
-17 SYQAKKLGEFLL
+17 SYQAQKLGEFLL
-29 EFSKSRGFEAKIDES
+29 EFSKSRGFDTKIDEN

-99 IMDIMDQAQDL
+99 IMDIMDEAQDL

-130 EICAPALLNLDSEDD
+130 EICAPVLLNLDSEDD
-145 NEVIIGC
+145 SEVIIGC

-161 CEFEPC
+161 REFEPCELGLGELFNPEFEPC
-167 KLGLGELFSPSVSEH
+167 KLGLGELFSSSVSEH
-182 FGTGLLSN
+182 LSTGLLSN

-198 KNSTQNSS
+198 KNC
-206 NLNADYRESSEH
+206 
-218 LSTGLLSNEGSHST
+218 
-232 SAENSTQNNSNLNAD
+232 TQNNSNLNA
-247 YCESSEHF
+247 
-255 GTGLL
+255 
-260 FNEGSHST
+260 
-268 SAKNCTQNS
+268 
-277 SNLNANYYALSCEGL
+277 NYYELSCEGL
-292 EGGHSGIEIA
+292 EGGHSGMQIA

-319 GANILAM
+319 GANILAI

-349 QNKGLVKAK
+349 QSKGLVKAK

-370 KLCDDNLK
+370 KLCDDDLK
-378 NTIIMKTNS
+378 NPIIMKS
-387 ADFTRNSRIPMKA
+387 
-400 NSADFTKNSRIPM
+400 NSADFTKRENFRNSRIPL
-413 KANSLNDFLLALPH
+413 LNDFLLALPH

-442 ANLAIVRTRLTSKD
+442 ANLAIVRTSLTSKD

-470 SSSQA
+470 SSSQE

-500 SMPWEPEQSHFATS
+500 SMPWEPEQSEFATS
-514 VLNAL
+514 LLNAL

>member
-17 SYQAKKLGEFLL
+17 SYQAQKLGEFLL
-29 EFSKSRGFEAKIDES
+29 EFSKSRGFDTKIDES

-99 IMDIMDQAQDL
+99 IMDIMDEAQDL

-116 DEEVGLIGANAFAG
+116 DEEVGLIGANAFVG

-145 NEVIIGC
+145 SGVIIGC

-161 CEFEPC
+161 REFEPC
-167 KLGLGELFSPSVSEH
+167 ELGLGELFSSSVSEH
-182 FGTGLLSN
+182 FGAGLLSN
-190 ESSHSTSA
+190 ES
-198 KNSTQNSS
+198 
-206 NLNADYRESSEH
+206 
-218 LSTGLLSNEGSHST
+218 
-232 SAENSTQNNSNLNAD
+232 
-247 YCESSEHF
+247 
-255 GTGLL
+255 
-260 FNEGSHST
+260 SHST

-277 SNLNANYYALSCEGL
+277 SNLNANYYELSCEGL
-292 EGGHSGIEIA
+292 EGGHSGMQIA

-349 QNKGLVKAK
+349 QSKGLVNAK

-370 KLCDDNLK
+370 KLCDDDLK
-378 NTIIMKTNS
+378 NPIIMKSNS
-387 ADFTRNSRIPMKA
+387 ADFTRNSR
-400 NSADFTKNSRIPM
+400 NSRIPL
-413 KANSLNDFLLALPH
+413 LNDFLLALPH

-442 ANLAIVRTRLTSKD
+442 ANLAIVRTKLTSKD

-470 SSSQA
+470 SSSQE

-500 SMPWEPEQSHFATS
+500 SMPWEPEQSEFATS

-575 QIIAQVVRDV
+575 QIIAQVLRDL

>member
-17 SYQAKKLGEFLL
+17 SYQAQKLGEFLL
-29 EFSKSRGFEAKIDES
+29 EFSKSRGFDTKIDEN

-99 IMDIMDQAQDL
+99 IMDIMDEAQDL

-145 NEVIIGC
+145 SEVIIGC
-152 AGGLLAEFR
+152 AGGLLAEFG

-167 KLGLGELFSPSVSEH
+167 ELGLGELFSSSVSEN
-182 FGTGLLSN
+182 FGTGLLSI
-190 ESSHSTSA
+190 
-198 KNSTQNSS
+198 
-206 NLNADYRESSEH
+206 
-218 LSTGLLSNEGSHST
+218 EGSHST
-232 SAENSTQNNSNLNAD
+232 SAENSTQN
-247 YCESSEHF
+247 
-255 GTGLL
+255 
-260 FNEGSHST
+260 
-268 SAKNCTQNS
+268 S
-277 SNLNANYYALSCEGL
+277 SNLNANYYELSCQGL
-292 EGGHSGIEIA
+292 EGGHSGMQIA

-341 LVSASSKL
+341 LVSTSSKL
-349 QNKGLVKAK
+349 QSKGLVKAK

-370 KLCDDNLK
+370 KLCDDDLK
-378 NTIIMKTNS
+378 NPIIMKS
-387 ADFTRNSRIPMKA
+387 
-400 NSADFTKNSRIPM
+400 NSADFTKRENSRNSRIPL
-413 KANSLNDFLLALPH
+413 LNDFLLALPH

-442 ANLAIVRTRLTSKD
+442 ANLAIVRTSLTSKD

-470 SSSQA
+470 SSSQE

-500 SMPWEPEQSHFATS
+500 SMPWEPEQSEFATN
-514 VLNAL
+514 VLTAL

>member
-17 SYQAKKLGEFLL
+17 SYQAQKLGEFLL
-29 EFSKSRGFEAKIDES
+29 EFSKSRGFDTKIDEN

-99 IMDIMDQAQDL
+99 IMDIMDEAQDL

-145 NEVIIGC
+145 SEVIIGC
-152 AGGLLAEFR
+152 AGGLLAEFG
-161 CEFEPC
+161 CEFEPSKLGLGELFNPEFEPC
-167 KLGLGELFSPSVSEH
+167 ELGLGELFSPSVSEH
-182 FGTGLLSN
+182 FGTGLLS
-190 ESSHSTSA
+190 
-198 KNSTQNSS
+198 
-206 NLNADYRESSEH
+206 
-218 LSTGLLSNEGSHST
+218 
-232 SAENSTQNNSNLNAD
+232 
-247 YCESSEHF
+247 
-255 GTGLL
+255 
-260 FNEGSHST
+260 NEGSHST

-277 SNLNANYYALSCEGL
+277 SNLNANYYELSCEGL
-292 EGGHSGIEIA
+292 EGGHSGMQIA

-349 QNKGLVKAK
+349 QSKGLVKAK
-358 KLDLLGAKELFA
+358 KLDLLGAKELFT
-370 KLCDDNLK
+370 KLCDDDLK
-378 NTIIMKTNS
+378 NPIIMKS
-387 ADFTRNSRIPMKA
+387 
-400 NSADFTKNSRIPM
+400 NSADFTKRENSRNSRIPL
-413 KANSLNDFLLALPH
+413 LNDFLLALPH

-442 ANLAIVRTRLTSKD
+442 ANLAIVRTSLTSKD

-500 SMPWEPEQSHFATS
+500 SMPWEPEQSEFAKS

>member
-17 SYQAKKLGEFLL
+17 SYQAQKLGEFLL

-99 IMDIMDQAQDL
+99 IMDIMDEAQDL

-145 NEVIIGC
+145 SEVIIGC

-161 CEFEPC
+161 REFEPC
-167 KLGLGELFSPSVSEH
+167 ELGLGELFSSSV
-182 FGTGLLSN
+182 
-190 ESSHSTSA
+190 
-198 KNSTQNSS
+198 
-206 NLNADYRESSEH
+206 
-218 LSTGLLSNEGSHST
+218 
-232 SAENSTQNNSNLNAD
+232 
-247 YCESSEHF
+247 SEHF

-268 SAKNCTQNS
+268 SAKNCTQNN
-277 SNLNANYYALSCEGL
+277 SNLNANYYALSCQGL
-292 EGGHSGIEIA
+292 EGGHSGMQIA

-319 GANILAM
+319 GANILAI

-349 QNKGLVKAK
+349 QSKGLVNAK

-370 KLCDDNLK
+370 KLCDDDLK
-378 NTIIMKTNS
+378 NTIIMKANS
-387 ADFTRNSRIPMKA
+387 ADFTKNSKIPMKA
-400 NSADFTKNSRIPM
+400 NSADFARNSRIPM

-470 SSSQA
+470 SSSQD

-485 AISELAGFQSSFGAS
+485 AISELAGFKSSFGPS

-555 IGPNISGAHTINERC
+555 IGPNISDAHTINERC

-575 QIIAQVVRDV
+575 KIIAQVLRDL
-585 LKNA
+585 LKNP

>member
-17 SYQAKKLGEFLL
+17 SYQAQKLGEFLL

-99 IMDIMDQAQDL
+99 IMYIMDEAQDL

-145 NEVIIGC
+145 SEVIIGC

-161 CEFEPC
+161 REFEPS

-190 ESSHSTSA
+190 EG
-198 KNSTQNSS
+198 S
-206 NLNADYRESSEH
+206 N
-218 LSTGLLSNEGSHST
+218 
-232 SAENSTQNNSNLNAD
+232 
-247 YCESSEHF
+247 
-255 GTGLL
+255 
-260 FNEGSHST
+260 ST
-268 SAKNCTQNS
+268 SAKNCTQNN
-277 SNLNANYYALSCEGL
+277 SNLNPNYYELSCEGL
-292 EGGHSGIEIA
+292 EGGHSGMQIA

-349 QNKGLVKAK
+349 QSKGLVKAK

-370 KLCDDNLK
+370 KLCDDDLK
-378 NTIIMKTNS
+378 NTIIIKTNS
-387 ADFTRNSRIPMKA
+387 ADFTRNSRIPMKT
-400 NSADFTKNSRIPM
+400 NSSDFTRNSRNSRIPL
-413 KANSLNDFLLALPH
+413 LNDFLLALPH

-442 ANLAIVRTRLTSKD
+442 ANLAIVRTRPTSKD

-470 SSSQA
+470 SSSQE

-485 AISELAGFQSSFGAS
+485 AISELAGFKSSFGPS
-500 SMPWEPEQSHFATS
+500 SMPWEPEQSEFATS

-585 LKNA
+585 LKNT

>member
-17 SYQAKKLGEFLL
+17 SYQAQKLGEFLL
-29 EFSKSRGFEAKIDES
+29 EFSKSRGFDTKIDEN

-99 IMDIMDQAQDL
+99 IMDIMDEAQDL

-145 NEVIIGC
+145 SEVIIGC

-161 CEFEPC
+161 REFEPC
-167 KLGLGELFSPSVSEH
+167 ELGLGELFSSSVSEH
-182 FGTGLLSN
+182 FGTRLLSN

-198 KNSTQNSS
+198 ENSTQNSS
-206 NLNADYRESSEH
+206 
-218 LSTGLLSNEGSHST
+218 T
-232 SAENSTQNNSNLNAD
+232 
-247 YCESSEHF
+247 
-255 GTGLL
+255 
-260 FNEGSHST
+260 
-268 SAKNCTQNS
+268 
-277 SNLNANYYALSCEGL
+277 LNANYYELSCEGL
-292 EGGHSGIEIA
+292 KGGHSGMQIA

-319 GANILAM
+319 GANILAI

-349 QNKGLVKAK
+349 QSKGLVKAK

-370 KLCDDNLK
+370 NLCDDDLK
-378 NTIIMKTNS
+378 NTIIMKANS
-387 ADFTRNSRIPMKA
+387 ADFTRNSRIPL
-400 NSADFTKNSRIPM
+400 
-413 KANSLNDFLLALPH
+413 LNDFLLSLPH

-442 ANLAIVRTRLTSKD
+442 ANLAIVRTSLTSKD

-470 SSSQA
+470 SSSQE

-500 SMPWEPEQSHFATS
+500 SMPWEPEQSEFAKSLLT
-514 VLNAL
+514 AL

-575 QIIAQVVRDV
+575 QIIAQVLRDL

>member
-17 SYQAKKLGEFLL
+17 SYQAQKLGEFLL
-29 EFSKSRGFEAKIDES
+29 EFSKSRGFDTKIDEN

-99 IMDIMDQAQDL
+99 IMDIMDEAQDL

-145 NEVIIGC
+145 SEVIIGC

-161 CEFEPC
+161 REFEPC
-167 KLGLGELFSPSVSEH
+167 ELGLGELFSSSVSEH

-198 KNSTQNSS
+198 
-206 NLNADYRESSEH
+206 
-218 LSTGLLSNEGSHST
+218 
-232 SAENSTQNNSNLNAD
+232 ENS
-247 YCESSEHF
+247 
-255 GTGLL
+255 
-260 FNEGSHST
+260 
-268 SAKNCTQNS
+268 TQNS
-277 SNLNANYYALSCEGL
+277 SNLNANYYELSCEGL
-292 EGGHSGIEIA
+292 EGGHSGMQIA

-319 GANILAM
+319 GANILAI

-349 QNKGLVKAK
+349 ESKGLVKAK

-370 KLCDDNLK
+370 KLCDDDLK
-378 NTIIMKTNS
+378 NTII
-387 ADFTRNSRIPMKA
+387 MKA
-400 NSADFTKNSRIPM
+400 NSADFTRRENSRNSRIPL
-413 KANSLNDFLLALPH
+413 LNDFLLALPH

-442 ANLAIVRTRLTSKD
+442 ANLAIVRTSLTSKD

-470 SSSQA
+470 SSSQE

-500 SMPWEPEQSHFATS
+500 SMPWEPEQSEFAKS
-514 VLNAL
+514 LLNAL

>member
-17 SYQAKKLGEFLL
+17 SYQAQKLGEFLL

-99 IMDIMDQAQDL
+99 IMDIMDEVQDL

-145 NEVIIGC
+145 SEVIIGC

-161 CEFEPC
+161 REFEPC
-167 KLGLGELFSPSVSEH
+167 ELGLGELFSSSVSEH

-190 ESSHSTSA
+190 EGSHSTSA
-198 KNSTQNSS
+198 KNC
-206 NLNADYRESSEH
+206 
-218 LSTGLLSNEGSHST
+218 
-232 SAENSTQNNSNLNAD
+232 TQNNSNLNAD
-247 YCESSEHF
+247 YCESSGHF

-260 FNEGSHST
+260 SNEDSHST

-277 SNLNANYYALSCEGL
+277 SNLNANYYELSCEGL
-292 EGGHSGIEIA
+292 EGGHSGMQIA

-310 ELAHFAKNH
+310 ELAHFAKNN

-349 QNKGLVKAK
+349 QSKGLVNAK

-370 KLCDDNLK
+370 KLCDDDLK
-378 NTIIMKTNS
+378 NTII
-387 ADFTRNSRIPMKA
+387 MKA
-400 NSADFTKNSRIPM
+400 NSADFTRRENSKNSRIPL
-413 KANSLNDFLLALPH
+413 LNDFLLALPH

-475 ELAKLKNSYE
+475 ELTKLKNSYE
-485 AISELAGFQSSFGAS
+485 AISELAGFKSSFGPS
-500 SMPWEPEQSHFATS
+500 SLPWEPEQSEFATS

-575 QIIAQVVRDV
+575 QIIAQVLRNL

>member
-17 SYQAKKLGEFLL
+17 SYQAQKLGEFLL
-29 EFSKSRGFEAKIDES
+29 EFSKSRGFDTKIDES

-99 IMDIMDQAQDL
+99 IMDIMDEAQDL

-116 DEEVGLIGANAFAG
+116 DEEVGLIGANAFTG

-145 NEVIIGC
+145 SEVIIGC
-152 AGGLLAEFR
+152 AGGLLAEFMR
-161 CEFEPC
+161 EFEPC
-167 KLGLGELFSPSVSEH
+167 KLGLGELFSSSVSEN

-206 NLNADYRESSEH
+206 NLNA
-218 LSTGLLSNEGSHST
+218 
-232 SAENSTQNNSNLNAD
+232 
-247 YCESSEHF
+247 
-255 GTGLL
+255 
-260 FNEGSHST
+260 
-268 SAKNCTQNS
+268 
-277 SNLNANYYALSCEGL
+277 NYYELSCEGL
-292 EGGHSGIEIA
+292 EGGHSGMQIA

-349 QNKGLVKAK
+349 QSKGLVKAK

-370 KLCDDNLK
+370 KLCDDDLK
-378 NTIIMKTNS
+378 NPIIMKS
-387 ADFTRNSRIPMKA
+387 
-400 NSADFTKNSRIPM
+400 NSADFTKRENSRNSRIPL
-413 KANSLNDFLLALPH
+413 LNDFLLALPH

-442 ANLAIVRTRLTSKD
+442 ANLAIVRTSLTSKD

-500 SMPWEPEQSHFATS
+500 SMPWEPEQSEFATS
-514 VLNAL
+514 VLTAL
-519 QKYRPNAKITA
+519 QKYRPDAKITA

-555 IGPNISGAHTINERC
+555 IGPNISGAHTIHERC

>member
-1 MRFLG
+1 MRFLE

-17 SYQAKKLGEFLL
+17 SYQAQKLGEFLL

-99 IMDIMDQAQDL
+99 IMDIMDEAQDL

-145 NEVIIGC
+145 SEVIIGC

-161 CEFEPC
+161 REFEPS
-167 KLGLGELFSPSVSEH
+167 KLGLGELFSSELESCELGLGELFSSSVSEH
-182 FGTGLLSN
+182 FGTGLLF
-190 ESSHSTSA
+190 
-198 KNSTQNSS
+198 
-206 NLNADYRESSEH
+206 
-218 LSTGLLSNEGSHST
+218 NEGSHST
-232 SAENSTQNNSNLNAD
+232 SAENSTQNSSNLNAN
-247 YCESSEHF
+247 YRESSEHLS
-255 GTGLL
+255 TRLL

-277 SNLNANYYALSCEGL
+277 SNLNANYYELSCQGL
-292 EGGHSGIEIA
+292 EGGHSGMQIA

-319 GANILAM
+319 GANILAI

-349 QNKGLVKAK
+349 QSKGLVKAK

-370 KLCDDNLK
+370 KLCDDDLK
-378 NTIIMKTNS
+378 NTII
-387 ADFTRNSRIPMKA
+387 MKA
-400 NSADFTKNSRIPM
+400 NSADFTRRENSKNSRIPL
-413 KANSLNDFLLALPH
+413 LNDFLLALPH

-500 SMPWEPEQSHFATS
+500 SMPWEPEQSEFATS

-575 QIIAQVVRDV
+575 KIISQVLRDL